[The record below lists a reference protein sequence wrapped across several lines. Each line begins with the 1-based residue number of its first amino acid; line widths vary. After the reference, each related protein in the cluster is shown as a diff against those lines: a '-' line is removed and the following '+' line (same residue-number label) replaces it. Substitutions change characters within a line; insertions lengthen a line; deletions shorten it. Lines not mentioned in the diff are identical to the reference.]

1 MPREFVKKYID
12 LLALHKL
19 NTFHWHLTEDQGWR
33 LEIKRY
39 PKLTEVGAWR
49 KETLA
54 GKQSGRDRTQWQF
67 DKTPHGGFYTQ
78 DDAREIVAIFR
89 VDEGVHCVLRSVRI
103 AGNQAIPTFDLLE
116 STALQ
121 PGAPLDPAQV
131 ERARRVLLG
140 RYAVFEK
147 VCSVLVL
154 LMFVSMVGA
163 AALTLSGLAWA
174 AGSMLSRRDGATTSA
189 PLSAGMNL
197 LSGGALLMLSSAA
210 LGEPVSAA
218 AFTMH
223 SMLAVGYL
231 VVAGST
237 IAFAV
242 YVWLIRVA
250 DPTRVS
256 TFAFVNPLVALALG
270 WAFAGEPL
278 TPRVAGAAVLM
289 LSGVAAIVMAGRVAA
304 AAGDGVWK
312 RGPRPLAV
320 PSRGRPAGAV
330 KAGEEV

>member
-1 MPREFVKKYID
+1 MTPLTGETGHTGRIVLAYLLLCGVWGSTYLAIRLAVASMPPFFMMGLRA
-12 LLALHKL
+12 LLAGALL
-19 NTFHWHLTEDQGWR
+19 FGWAWLR
-33 LEIKRY
+33 GGER
-39 PKLTEVGAWR
+39 PTAAAWR
-49 KETLA
+49 RASLVGGLLFVGGHGLLAWGEVRVPSGVAALLACTSPVWMAVFQARGERRALGGRTVVGLALGLA
-54 GKQSGRDRTQWQF
+54 GVTLLAGPATFLSG
-67 DKTPHGGFYTQ
+67 PGV
-78 DDAREIVAIFR
+78 DAA
-89 VDEGVHCVLRSVRI
+89 
-103 AGNQAIPTFDLLE
+103 
-116 STALQ
+116 
-121 PGAPLDPAQV
+121 
-131 ERARRVLLG
+131 
-140 RYAVFEK
+140 
-147 VCSVLVL
+147 
-154 LMFVSMVGA
+154 GA

-218 AFTMH
+218 AFTMQ

-270 WAFAGEPL
+270 WAFAGESL

-320 PSRGRPAGAV
+320 PSRGGAGTPTTH
-330 KAGEEV
+330 EERR